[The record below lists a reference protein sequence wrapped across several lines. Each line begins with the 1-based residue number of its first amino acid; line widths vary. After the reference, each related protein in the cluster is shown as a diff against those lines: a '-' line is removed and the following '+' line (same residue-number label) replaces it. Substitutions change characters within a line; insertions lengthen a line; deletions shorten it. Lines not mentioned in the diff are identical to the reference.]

1 MNIVMDFRKYDGVVG
16 GVEQV
21 VTQII
26 SQIAPKGHTF
36 ILLSKQ
42 SRLDEV
48 KDLFCDVPNIKHL
61 PLPVESHAISMKNA
75 WHDSHTIQDIAA
87 SENAPVI
94 HFPYNWSFPYKKK
107 AKTILTIHD
116 VIPFTFREAMG
127 WFRHKFIYKP
137 AIRRACKLNDVIT
150 TISEFSRQDIA
161 AKTGT
166 DLNRIRVIPNG
177 FRNPF
182 PIQDGLTQILQS
194 RYNLQENFVLNVGG
208 IHQRKNIPRLIHAFA
223 LFSKQ
228 TQFPGKLLITGKAS
242 GAPYQDR
249 MRILCGRAIAESAKN
264 ISESGKKV
272 GESDPQ
278 NTAGPA
284 SGLRERIVFTGFVSD
299 EELDHLLAMA
309 KFLVYPSLYEGF
321 GIPILEAFN
330 VGTPVVT
337 SNVTA
342 MKEIAE
348 GAAVLIDPTNV
359 ENMAAGMRKLHENQQ
374 LCSELA
380 EKGKERAQK
389 YTWDKLGRQYLA
401 LYEELAV

>member
-42 SRLDEV
+42 NQIDRV
-48 KDLFCDVPNIKHL
+48 KDLFKDIPNIKHQ
-61 PLPVESHAISMKNA
+61 PLPVETHAISVKNA
-75 WHDSHTIQDIAA
+75 RLDSGTIQEIAE

-94 HFPYNWSFPYKKK
+94 HFPYNWSFPRRKK

-116 VIPFTFREAMG
+116 VIPFTFREAMP
-127 WFRHKFIYKP
+127 WFQNKFIYKP
-137 AIRRACKLNDVIT
+137 ALRYACRCNDVIT

-166 DLNRIRVIPNG
+166 DPDRIRVIPNG
-177 FRNPF
+177 FRNPY
-182 PIQDGLTQILQS
+182 PIKKSLTQEIESQ
-194 RYNLQENFVLNVGG
+194 YNLQEKFVLNVGG

-223 LFSKQ
+223 LFAKQ
-228 TQFPGKLLITGKAS
+228 ACFPGKLLITGKAS

-249 MRILCGRAIAESAKN
+249 MRMMCDRAIVE
-264 ISESGKKV
+264 
-272 GESDPQ
+272 
-278 NTAGPA
+278 T
-284 SGLRERIVFTGFVSD
+284 GLRERVVFTGFVSD

-309 KFLVYPSLYEGF
+309 QFLVYPSRYEGF

-359 ENMAAGMRKLHENQQ
+359 EEMAAGMKKLYNNERF
-374 LCSELA
+374 CAELA
-380 EKGKERAQK
+380 EKGKKRAKQ
-389 YTWDKLGRQYLA
+389 YTWDTLGEHYLG
-401 LYEELAV
+401 LYEELAE